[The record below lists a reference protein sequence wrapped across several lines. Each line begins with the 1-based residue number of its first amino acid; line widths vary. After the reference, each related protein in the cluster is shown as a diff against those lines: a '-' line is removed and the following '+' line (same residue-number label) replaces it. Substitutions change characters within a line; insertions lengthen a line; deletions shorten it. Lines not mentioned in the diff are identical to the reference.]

1 MDERMIDAFSIL
13 REKVLKQLGLQH
25 KDLLEHQEAY
35 ISDMCTRIL
44 QEDPGIMDMDKIIH
58 TWLWRF
64 EKELEEVLL
73 KNKKETILQR
83 QMKISEL
90 AKKLQ
95 VRDMKI
101 SLSADTLP
109 QRILSVKAAEQE
121 QEAYVAFLETVSR
134 IRMLALEDRIE
145 ELFDRYMTERKD
157 HIVMLQ
163 LPNANIQL
171 LELEDGTYEVR
182 AALRRGKPKEKERD
196 RG

>member
-13 REKVLKQLGLQH
+13 REKVLKLLGLQH

-35 ISDMCTRIL
+35 ISDMCTRIV
-44 QEDPGIMDMDKIIH
+44 QENPRIEDMDKIIH
-58 TWLWRF
+58 TWLWQF

-73 KNKKETILQR
+73 KDRKETLLQR

-95 VRDMKI
+95 VRDI
-101 SLSADTLP
+101 DVSLSAGSLP
-109 QRILSVKAAEQE
+109 QRIQSVKTAEQE

-134 IRMLALEDRIE
+134 VRMLALEDRIE
-145 ELFDRYMTERKD
+145 ELFDRYMIERKD

-163 LPNANIQL
+163 LPNANLQL

-182 AALRRGKPKEKERD
+182 AASRREKQKEKERD

>member
-13 REKVLKQLGLQH
+13 REKALKQLGLQH

-35 ISDMCTRIL
+35 IGDMCTRIM
-44 QEDPGIMDMDKIIH
+44 QENPRIEDMDKIIH

-64 EKELEEVLL
+64 EKELEEALL
-73 KNKKETILQR
+73 KDRKETLLQR
-83 QMKISEL
+83 QMKIREL

-95 VRDMKI
+95 VRDI
-101 SLSADTLP
+101 DVSLSVGSLP
-109 QRILSVKAAEQE
+109 QRIQSVKTAEQE

-134 IRMLALEDRIE
+134 VRMLVLEDRIE
-145 ELFDRYMTERKD
+145 ELFDRYMIERKD

-163 LPNANIQL
+163 LPNANLQL

-182 AALRRGKPKEKERD
+182 AASRREKQKEKERD

>member
-44 QEDPGIMDMDKIIH
+44 QEDPRLVDMDKIIH

-73 KNKKETILQR
+73 KDRKETLLQR

-95 VRDMKI
+95 VTGIDV
-101 SLSADTLP
+101 SLSSGSLP
-109 QRILSVKAAEQE
+109 QRIQSVKMLEQE

-134 IRMLALEDRIE
+134 VRMLALEDRIE
-145 ELFDRYMTERKD
+145 ELFDRYMIERKD

-163 LPNANIQL
+163 LPNAKLQL

-182 AALRRGKPKEKERD
+182 AASRREKQKEKERD

>member
-1 MDERMIDAFSIL
+1 MDERMINAFSIL

-44 QEDPGIMDMDKIIH
+44 QEDPRLVDMDKIIH

-73 KNKKETILQR
+73 KDKKETLLQR

-95 VRDMKI
+95 VPGIDV
-101 SLSADTLP
+101 SLSSGSLP
-109 QRILSVKAAEQE
+109 QRIQSVKMLEQE

-134 IRMLALEDRIE
+134 VRMLALEDRIE
-145 ELFDRYMTERKD
+145 ELFDRYMIERKD

-163 LPNANIQL
+163 LPNASLQL

-182 AALRRGKPKEKERD
+182 AASRREKQKEKERD

>member
-44 QEDPGIMDMDKIIH
+44 QEDPRLVDMDKIIH

-73 KNKKETILQR
+73 KDKKETLLQR

-95 VRDMKI
+95 VPGIDV
-101 SLSADTLP
+101 SLSSGSLP
-109 QRILSVKAAEQE
+109 QRIQSVKMLEQE

-134 IRMLALEDRIE
+134 VRMLALEDRIE
-145 ELFDRYMTERKD
+145 ELFDRYMIERKD
-157 HIVMLQ
+157 HIDMLQ
-163 LPNANIQL
+163 LPNASLQL

-182 AALRRGKPKEKERD
+182 AASRREKQKEKERD